1 MSMRYVKFGSSG
13 IKVSPIAFGLGF
25 RQQRS
30 LKEAQR
36 IIEYAIDL
44 GVNLFDCANNYSLT
58 ATRKSEEVLGTVLEK
73 RRDDILITSKVN
85 TPTGNGP
92 NDRGTSRFH
101 ILREIDNSL
110 RRLRTDHLDIY
121 LLHAYDPDTTLD
133 ETLRAMDDLV
143 TTGKVRY
150 IGCCNFAAWQV
161 CKALWTA
168 DNLKADPL
176 ICVQNPYN
184 LLDRRL
190 ENEMFGLIRDQ
201 GLGSM
206 AYSPLA
212 NGRLTNLGDIDV
224 LDDSKTHSV
233 VTKLS
238 QIASKIDKTMAQIAL
253 NWVLCHNDITVAI
266 AGFDTIQQ
274 VDDNLSALDWSLD
287 KVDYDLL
294 DKVSS

>member
-1 MSMRYVKFGSSG
+1 MSMRYVKFGSSW

-58 ATRKSEEVLGTVLEK
+58 DSRKSEEVLGTVLEK

-101 ILREIDNSL
+101 ILREIENSL

-143 TTGKVRY
+143 TAGINITRPPGPMKHGTRVIAFCEDPDGY
-150 IGCCNFAAWQV
+150 KIELNE
-161 CKALWTA
+161 K
-168 DNLKADPL
+168 LKL
-176 ICVQNPYN
+176 
-184 LLDRRL
+184 
-190 ENEMFGLIRDQ
+190 
-201 GLGSM
+201 
-206 AYSPLA
+206 
-212 NGRLTNLGDIDV
+212 
-224 LDDSKTHSV
+224 K
-233 VTKLS
+233 
-238 QIASKIDKTMAQIAL
+238 
-253 NWVLCHNDITVAI
+253 
-266 AGFDTIQQ
+266 
-274 VDDNLSALDWSLD
+274 
-287 KVDYDLL
+287 
-294 DKVSS
+294 